1 MRSRLEDLIVTADL
15 QLASRSFDAAVD
27 TLRTALGEPGAAE
40 AGVAGRLEGACLAR
54 DEARGIVR
62 PAPMQPIAEVAPIA
76 VEPIAEVQ
84 AAPMAVGRIAEVQV
98 APIAVE
104 LIAEVQVS
112 PMAVGRIAE
121 VQAAPI
127 AVEPIAEV
135 QAAPAAVERLAEVQ
149 AAPMAVEPIPE
160 VRVAPAPQ
168 PVLAPRPIEAPR
180 FLLVEDNPSMLERP
194 GRERQPLLDVE
205 RLSILDP
212 TQPREPEREIDL
224 DKVTRMIVALG
235 IFILVCGLAFFLR

>member
-62 PAPMQPIAEVAPIA
+62 PAPMQPIAEV
-76 VEPIAEVQ
+76 
-84 AAPMAVGRIAEVQV
+84 
-98 APIAVE
+98 
-104 LIAEVQVS
+104 
-112 PMAVGRIAE
+112 
-121 VQAAPI
+121 API